1 MKKTG
6 IILIIVAITF
16 FVIAIVISTINKQ
29 PVVNNTPN
37 IIKNENAQIYKEH
50 TKGQLTC
57 KMISVS
63 YTGTIGMAEIK
74 VTNNSPQSQPGSL
87 KKIKFITPT
96 ETYEE
101 FIYIDEIPSS
111 SSITTKFQFTKK
123 EITNATD
130 YEIKEATAEEIKNF
144 EIEKE

>member
-1 MKKTG
+1 
-6 IILIIVAITF
+6 
-16 FVIAIVISTINKQ
+16 
-29 PVVNNTPN
+29 
-37 IIKNENAQIYKEH
+37 
-50 TKGQLTC
+50 
-57 KMISVS
+57 
-63 YTGTIGMAEIK
+63 MAEIK

-123 EITNATD
+123 EITKAID